1 MKRIEVKLKKGMAE
15 GYEIQLTNTRLVF
28 VLTKKGYVMCG
39 YLDLTTADKVGDIA
53 ALVRG
58 VSTVEELLKATVQ
71 GVSAAAKQLGV
82 ELGMTGEAALEK
94 ML

>member
-1 MKRIEVKLKKGMAE
+1 MKKVEVKLKNGTAE
-15 GYEIQLTNTRLVF
+15 GYEIQLPNTRLVF
-28 VLTKKGYVMCG
+28 VLTKQGYVMCG

-58 VSTVEELLKATVQ
+58 VNTVEELLKAKVQ

-82 ELGMTGEAALEK
+82 EIGMSGEKALEK